1 MAPKWQC
8 KWKKKCSEMTLNLV
22 FITETEI
29 VNRSEVVLKLSH
41 AWFYC
46 ICIVACKNCHGHSFI
61 IPHTQ
66 LSVWCMLLI
75 WCFFF
80 PSYLPF
86 FLLIYVFI
94 HNWCRCCFFFA
105 LCSLLVSMVTYIGLF
120 GTCMYYI
127 CWLYR
132 VFFVIIFVWIVLA
145 PVNSCL

>member
-1 MAPKWQC
+1 MAMQM
-8 KWKKKCSEMTLNLV
+8 KKKCSEMTLNLV

-75 WCFFF
+75 WFFF

-86 FLLIYVFI
+86 FLLIYVYI
-94 HNWCRCCFFFA
+94 HNWCRCCFFLRSAHCSFQWSLTSVYSVRVCTIFA
-105 LCSLLVSMVTYIGLF
+105 DCIGF
-120 GTCMYYI
+120 
-127 CWLYR
+127 
-132 VFFVIIFVWIVLA
+132 FFVIIFVWIVLA

>member
-1 MAPKWQC
+1 M
-8 KWKKKCSEMTLNLV
+8 WKSVQWHRNGNANEKKSIATLNLV

-29 VNRSEVVLKLSH
+29 VNRSEVVLKLSP

-75 WCFFF
+75 WFFF

-86 FLLIYVFI
+86 FLLIYVYI
-94 HNWCRCCFFFA
+94 HNWCRCCFFCA
-105 LCSLLVSMVTYIGLF
+105 LLIARFNGHLHRSIRYVYVLYLL
-120 GTCMYYI
+120 
-127 CWLYR
+127 
-132 VFFVIIFVWIVLA
+132 IV
-145 PVNSCL
+145 